1 MKNTYQNSNT
11 SKIKLD
17 KSEEKTNRSNDSNS
31 SQSWHYGL
39 SINKRRKTV
48 FLPVI
53 SRNKINNDSKPNL
66 NTTNDSNLSV
76 LSKNNFDSLGIKH
89 SIDDKNRK
97 PSKLKKSSKFKTKS
111 KEPK

>member
-31 SQSWHYGL
+31 SQSWQSGL
-39 SINKRRKTV
+39 SIHKRRKTV
-48 FLPVI
+48 FLPLL
-53 SRNKINNDSKPNL
+53 SRNKSNNDSTPNL
-66 NTTNDSNLSV
+66 NQRSDSESSG
-76 LSKNNFDSLGIKH
+76 LSKKNFNKFDLKRSINYNFD
-89 SIDDKNRK
+89 
-97 PSKLKKSSKFKTKS
+97 KSSKSRKLSNFKAQS